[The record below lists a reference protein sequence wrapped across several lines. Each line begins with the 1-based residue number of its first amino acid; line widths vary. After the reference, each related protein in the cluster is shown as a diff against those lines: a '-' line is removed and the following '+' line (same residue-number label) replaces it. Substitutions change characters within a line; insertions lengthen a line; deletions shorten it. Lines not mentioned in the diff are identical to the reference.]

1 MYLLHGILWL
11 YVYIT
16 VKKFVMLIQNPLFP
30 FLFHL
35 LGSEEEAEEKQDTEK
50 PLLEL

>member
-1 MYLLHGILWL
+1 MYLLHKLLWI

-16 VKKFVMLIQNPLFP
+16 VKKFVMLIRDPVFP
-30 FLFHL
+30 FLSYL
-35 LGSEEEAEEKQDTEK
+35 LGSEEEAEEKQDSEK